1 MLTVSHNDSLIIII
15 YNIIYRDKIH
25 KKLEQCFESKFERDK
40 ASKVH
45 NIRDKYRRQFILIAA
60 V

>member
-1 MLTVSHNDSLIIII
+1 MLTVSHNDSLII

-25 KKLEQCFESKFERDK
+25 KELEQGFESKFERDK

-45 NIRDKYRRQFILIAA
+45 NIRDKHRRQFILTAA

>member
-1 MLTVSHNDSLIIII
+1 MLTVSHNDSLII
-15 YNIIYRDKIH
+15 YNIIYRDKLH

-40 ASKVH
+40 AVKVH
-45 NIRDKYRRQFILIAA
+45 KIRDKYRRQFILTAA

>member
-1 MLTVSHNDSLIIII
+1 MLTVSHNDSLII
-15 YNIIYRDKIH
+15 YNIIYKIH

-45 NIRDKYRRQFILIAA
+45 NIRDKYRRQFILTAA

>member
-1 MLTVSHNDSLIIII
+1 MLTVSHNDSLII

-45 NIRDKYRRQFILIAA
+45 NLRDKYSRQFNLTAA

>member
-1 MLTVSHNDSLIIII
+1 MLTVFHNDSLIT

-40 ASKVH
+40 ASEVH
-45 NIRDKYRRQFILIAA
+45 NIRDWYRRQFILTAA

>member
-1 MLTVSHNDSLIIII
+1 MLTVSHNDSLII

-45 NIRDKYRRQFILIAA
+45 NIRDKYRRQFILPAA